1 VDREWLAGKLEA
13 GTSYEAIAREVG
25 CSPSKVSY
33 WASKHGLTS
42 AHTTKHAARGPV
54 DQDAVRAL
62 VEAGASIRQIAAK
75 LDRSPTAIRHVL
87 DRLDLRTTAAVRLA
101 EGAAARAAGE
111 SEPILTCPIHGP
123 TRHVGR
129 QGGFRCGSCRSAHV
143 AERRRR
149 VKRQLIE
156 EAGGGCV
163 LCGYDRY
170 PGALQFHHLDPASK
184 VFQISGRGVTRSF
197 AAAQEEAKKCVL
209 LCANCHAE
217 VERGLA
223 DVPVRSKEP
232 GLPGSTV
239 PDRG

>member
-1 VDREWLAGKLEA
+1 VARKLEA

-42 AHTTKHAARGPV
+42 SHTAKHAARGPI
-54 DQDAVRAL
+54 DPEAVRKL
-62 VEAGASIRQIAAK
+62 VDSKASIRQIAAT

-87 DRLDLRTTAAVRLA
+87 DRLALRTTSALRLA

-111 SEPILTCPIHGP
+111 SEPILTCTTHGP

-129 QGGFRCGSCRSAHV
+129 QGGFRCGLCRSAHV

-149 VKRQLIE
+149 IKRQLIE
-156 EAGGGCV
+156 EAGGACA

-170 PGALQFHHLDPASK
+170 PGALQFHHIDPASK
-184 VFQISGRGVTRSF
+184 VFEISGRGVTRSLD
-197 AAAQEEAKKCVL
+197 AARTEARKCVL

-217 VERGLA
+217 VERGIA
-223 DVPVRSKEP
+223 DVPVRSQES
-232 GLPGSTV
+232 GLPGSAV
-239 PDRG
+239 PDPG